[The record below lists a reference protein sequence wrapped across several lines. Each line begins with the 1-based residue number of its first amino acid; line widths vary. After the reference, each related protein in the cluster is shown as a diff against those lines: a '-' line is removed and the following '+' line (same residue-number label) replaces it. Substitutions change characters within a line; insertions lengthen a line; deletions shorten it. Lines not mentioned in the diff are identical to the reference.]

1 MKNNYWLQKTAVL
14 FLLGLTFL
22 GFIACSEDKEDEID
36 YTQLTG
42 LWEGEIHEEGKGTY
56 TALMHFKND
65 GTVTEYYAITSNG
78 YYADTYT
85 YTLNEGRLRIIDS
98 QWGEVDEYSIR
109 SLTSARLVL
118 YDTYYNEEISYK
130 RYYGNLPSGTQHN
143 ADNTN
148 NGYGD
153 GNNNGSNDEEST
165 SINPP
170 TNVQAYVNDGKVTIT
185 WQPVSGA
192 SSYSVWRSS
201 SSNGSYSPLVY
212 INSSTSYTDNWP
224 STGYNYYKVIA
235 NENIGNGGMYIESDF
250 SSYTSVYV
258 EEKKETPD
266 ENEEI
271 PDEKEETPIVKKP
284 NAPTN
289 VTVSNEGN
297 NYYPDVVIRW
307 DEASGAD
314 KYYVYRSSSA
324 YGTYSKIATVQWNVY
339 TDDTAPTNKASYYK
353 VTAVN
358 SAGESSY
365 SSYAKFTPNNN
376 DDVSGGNGG
385 NSGST
390 DAKTKL
396 DAPTNLDYATD
407 LYYVQISFD
416 EVPLAYQYELYRS
429 TKASSGY
436 TKVSA
441 SGGSTSGGR
450 YVLTDSNPKSGTT
463 YYKVKAIALSYLGI
477 QDSDYSSYIRVTR

>member
-1 MKNNYWLQKTAVL
+1 MKNNSWLQKTAAF
-14 FLLGLTFL
+14 FLLSLTFL

-42 LWEGEIHEEGKGTY
+42 LWEGEVHEEGKGTY
-56 TALMHFKND
+56 TTLMHFKND

-85 YTLNEGRLRIIDS
+85 YTLNEGRLKIIDS
-98 QWGEVDEYSIR
+98 DYGDVDEYSIR

-130 RYYGNLPSGTQHN
+130 RYYGNLPSGTQYN
-143 ADNTN
+143 ADNTD
-148 NGYGD
+148 NGYGG

-224 STGYNYYKVIA
+224 STGYNYYIVKA
-235 NENIGNGGMYIESDF
+235 NEHIGNGGMYIESDF

-258 EEKKETPD
+258 EEKKENPD

-297 NYYPDVVIRW
+297 DYYPDVVIRW
-307 DEASGAD
+307 DETNGAD

-324 YGTYSKIATVQWNVY
+324 YGTYSKIATAQWNVY
-339 TDDTAPTNKASYYK
+339 TDNTAPTSQASYYK
-353 VTAVN
+353 VKAVN
-358 SAGESSY
+358 SAGESPY
-365 SSYAKFTPNNN
+365 SSYAVYTPVDN
-376 DDVSGGNGG
+376 DKAFAPGKPIWGSCTVSGTRVTLRWSYPTGNGYG
-385 NSGST
+385 
-390 DAKTKL
+390 
-396 DAPTNLDYATD
+396 
-407 LYYVQISFD
+407 
-416 EVPLAYQYELYRS
+416 VP
-429 TKASSGY
+429 TKA
-436 TKVSA
+436 KLRA
-441 SGGSTSGGR
+441 KLGGVNTW
-450 YVLTDSNPKSGTT
+450 VDIKELSGTAT
-463 YYKVKAIALSYLGI
+463 SVTWDFSTGYVEFDGNKQYLYVGI
-477 QDSDYSSYIRVTR
+477 VLENEKGTGSNARIYNITERKWVM